1 MMHLLKLKFKDVST
15 QNFSFF
21 LCSRVMQSQLQP
33 LQTGCHNAY
42 SRLNIIYIYYC
53 YTAKK
58 KKQFGHQ
65 GLAHLRYHGYF
76 ERAVYQQKTAT
87 HWPEIIPA
95 NKKVNH
101 HITQQGY

>member
-58 KKQFGHQ
+58 KNSLAIKGWLICVTMVTLKEQFINKRQ
-65 GLAHLRYHGYF
+65 LPIGL
-76 ERAVYQQKTAT
+76 K
-87 HWPEIIPA
+87 
-95 NKKVNH
+95 
-101 HITQQGY
+101 